1 MPRRPAPK
9 FSLSWKGMTMPDP
22 IDELLVSVR
31 ADTRGFAADVAAMR
45 SQFDT
50 TLVDGFSAAGAVLER
65 SLLGA
70 LRKGSLGF
78 DDLKRVALSVLDQIA
93 ARALRIGLDS
103 ILSDKGKGGD
113 GAAGGLLAG
122 ALGSLLGLPGRANG
136 GIVAPHRPYLVGER
150 GPEVFVPTSAGQVVA
165 HNAPQQRDVR
175 VSIQLNAER
184 GASAPQAMQRSSR
197 QLASAV
203 RRALR

>member
-1 MPRRPAPK
+1 MA
-9 FSLSWKGMTMPDP
+9 DP

-31 ADTRGFAADVAAMR
+31 ADTRGFTADVAQMR
-45 SQFDT
+45 ASFDS
-50 TLVDGFSAAGAVLER
+50 TLVDGFASAGNLLER

-78 DDLKRVALSVLDQIA
+78 DDLKRSALSSLDQIA
-93 ARALRIGLDS
+93 ARTLQLGLEAIVPQGS
-103 ILSDKGKGGD
+103 GLGGILS
-113 GAAGGLLAG
+113 GLI
-122 ALGSLLGLPGRANG
+122 GSLLGLPGRATG
-136 GIVAPHRPYLVGER
+136 GIVAPDRPYLVGER

-165 HNAPQQRDVR
+165 NGGTGSGREVR
-175 VSIQLNAER
+175 VAITLNAER
-184 GASAPQAMQRSSR
+184 GASAPVAMQRSSR